1 MAAHRGLD
9 RSHVYLCAGGFR
21 KRVWDA
27 QPLAAAGLVIPL
39 LTQVMTRWHKHD
51 LACHACFSEQL
62 VHFLFEVSHTA
73 KELELLIQV
82 CLDERSRTV

>member
-39 LTQVMTRWHKHD
+39 LTQVMTRWHNHD
-51 LACHACFSEQL
+51 LACHASLSEQL
-62 VHFLFEVSHTA
+62 VRFLLT
-73 KELELLIQV
+73 
-82 CLDERSRTV
+82 SRTLQKN